1 MKVLF
6 LNSVKKQCGVY
17 QYGLR
22 VYDILKHEKDIN
34 YIYAE
39 IEHPDQ
45 YMSLLRNNLDY
56 YFLNF

>member
-1 MKVLF
+1 MEGCFNYFSLILNNKVKYIINYLKMKVLF

-34 YIYAE
+34 YY
-39 IEHPDQ
+39 
-45 YMSLLRNNLDY
+45 
-56 YFLNF
+56 

>member
-1 MKVLF
+1 MEGCFSYFSLTLNNKVKYTVNYLKMKVLF

-34 YIYAE
+34 YY
-39 IEHPDQ
+39 
-45 YMSLLRNNLDY
+45 
-56 YFLNF
+56 